1 MLKCSWE
8 STVIPGAFE
17 NVGKG
22 GGGGWRGQTRRV
34 MGDSKIENEVMRS
47 ILLRR

>member
-22 GGGGWRGQTRRV
+22 GEGVGGGKQGVLWGIRKSR
-34 MGDSKIENEVMRS
+34 MK
-47 ILLRR
+47 

>member
-17 NVGKG
+17 NVGRG
-22 GGGGWRGQTRRV
+22 GGELAGANKACYGGF
-34 MGDSKIENEVMRS
+34 ENRE
-47 ILLRR
+47 